1 MLVCYL
7 ACKGVCCDQWG
18 AHLQLAVLL
27 GPMLSCCVPASSM
40 SCCTLPV
47 FLVLLPP
54 CSQDSKHPAMTRYCH
69 DLSCVIVVLWSCS
82 TYVLNKPALQF
93 ILSNSHTLCKPVA
106 DFTVYNLW
114 VAHDEVLHN
123 ASHMC
128 GLTAHAQH
136 CSCRTSITS
145 CWWATSISRHLVG
158 GLRCSEGCVDSS

>member
-7 ACKGVCCDQWG
+7 ACEGVCCDQCG
-18 AHLQLAVLL
+18 PQLQLVVLP

-47 FLVLLPP
+47 FLMLLPP
-54 CSQDSKHPAMTRYCH
+54 CSQDSKHPAITRYCH
-69 DLSCVIVVLWSCS
+69 DLSCAIVVLWSCF

-106 DFTVYNLW
+106 DFMVYNLW

-123 ASHMC
+123 VWLDSS
-128 GLTAHAQH
+128 
-136 CSCRTSITS
+136 CS
-145 CWWATSISRHLVG
+145 ALQLQDLKHKLLVG
-158 GLRCSEGCVDSS
+158 NEHFKTPHWGFKMQ